1 MKCKNCGSENSDSS
15 KFCATCGKPLKEE
28 ESSTLKSKLKNLNK
42 LQIALACAVVAV
54 VIVSGLLISRASRTI
69 NLNEYISFE
78 TEGYNG
84 YGNVYPEIDWQKIQ
98 EKYDSKVKFTD
109 AFKEQFGEVT
119 DAVSPIEVLQSYVS
133 VDVESDGNLSNKDKV
148 RYVWNINKE
157 YSKYVKCNLKY
168 KDKTYTVTGLED
180 VEKFDAFQ
188 DLEVS
193 FKGADSEGSVSLEYT
208 GSDLTA
214 DDFQT
219 DATNGT
225 LKNGDTIKVYLDESM
240 ADSYAESFG
249 KVPEE
254 WEKEYTVEGLYAYI
268 SSVEDIDDESM
279 QKLQDQAV
287 KEYKDHVDSS
297 WTDSESLQ
305 SLTYMGSYLLK
316 PKTGKGNELYLIY
329 HAKVRDQYS
338 NSDGS
343 YDQVNDVYWYMHYG
357 PVMADDEGNTQVDL
371 SDYGTPGN
379 FFKIK
384 TNTKTNGISS
394 MVWKYYGYP
403 TLDDLYADVVTK
415 NQKDYDVEDS
425 VDSTK

>member
-109 AFKEQFGEVT
+109 AFKEQFGEIT
-119 DAVSPIEVLQSYVS
+119 DSVSPIEILQSYVS

-219 DATNGT
+219 DVTNGT

-329 HAKVRDQYS
+329 
-338 NSDGS
+338 GS
-343 YDQVNDVYWYMHYG
+343 VLK
-357 PVMADDEGNTQVDL
+357 PVD
-371 SDYGTPGN
+371 
-379 FFKIK
+379 K
-384 TNTKTNGISS
+384 TNCSQSLVRI
-394 MVWKYYGYP
+394 
-403 TLDDLYADVVTK
+403 
-415 NQKDYDVEDS
+415 
-425 VDSTK
+425 

>member
-1 MKCKNCGSENSDSS
+1 MKCRNCGSENSDSS
-15 KFCATCGKPLKEE
+15 KFCAKCGKPLKEE

-42 LQIALACAVVAV
+42 LQIALACAVVVV

-98 EKYDSKVKFTD
+98 EQYDSKVKFTD

-316 PKTGKGNELYLIY
+316 SKTGKGNELYLIY

-384 TNTKTNGISS
+384 TDTKTNGISS

>member
-1 MKCKNCGSENSDSS
+1 MKCKNCGNENSDSS
-15 KFCATCGKPLKEE
+15 KFCAKCGKPLKEE
-28 ESSTLKSKLKNLNK
+28 EGSTVRAKLKNLNK
-42 LQIALACAVVAV
+42 LQIALACALVAV
-54 VIVSGLLISRASRTI
+54 VIVSGLWISRASKTI

-84 YGNVYPEIDWQKIQ
+84 YGKVYPEIDWQKIQ
-98 EKYDSKVKFTD
+98 EKYDSKVKFTNT
-109 AFKEQFGEVT
+109 FKEQFGEIT
-119 DAVSPIEVLQSYVS
+119 DAVSPIEILQSYVS

-180 VEKFDAFQ
+180 VEKFDAFE
-188 DLEVS
+188 DLNVS
-193 FKGADSEGSVSLEYT
+193 FSGADSEGSVSLEYT

-214 DDFQT
+214 DDFQM

-225 LKNGDTIKVYLDESM
+225 LKNGDKIKVYLDESM
-240 ADSYAESFG
+240 ADNYAEIFG

-254 WEKEYTVEGLYAYI
+254 LEKEYTVQGLYAYVTSI
-268 SSVEDIDDESM
+268 EDIDAESM

-287 KEYKDHVDSS
+287 KEYNDHVESS

-316 PKTGKGNELYLIY
+316 PKVGKGNELYLIY

-384 TNTKTNGISS
+384 TDTKTNGISS

-415 NQKDYDVEDS
+415 NQKNYDVEDT